1 MKAAFIGS
9 AGMKARPGLFD
20 QSECIIAIIKY
31 NIMSNIY
38 DQTWRPWFRK
48 KTARPRRLFF
58 DFANKAGGQ
67 ALVMAPFL

>member
-1 MKAAFIGS
+1 MVQMKAAFIGS
-9 AGMKARPGLFD
+9 AGVKARPGLFD

-48 KTARPRRLFF
+48 NQRAQ
-58 DFANKAGGQ
+58 G
-67 ALVMAPFL
+67 VFLISQIKQGAKLL